1 MKVKTKAFKAAF
13 PATVPVMMGYLFI
26 GIAFG
31 VLMQTKGFHFGW
43 SILMGILVYA
53 GAMQFVT
60 VGFLAGG
67 IDIVSMIFIT
77 LMVNMRHIF
86 YGLAM
91 LDKFKGMGKK
101 KPYMIYALTDETFS
115 LLCAPKVPDQV
126 DRNWYYF
133 FIALLDQLY
142 WVIGSGIGGI
152 VGSLFTFNTTG
163 IDFAM
168 TALFVAIF
176 MDQWQQN
183 KNHISSITG
192 VAASLV
198 CLLVFGS
205 SNFILPAM
213 AVIVLVLVIGKKK
226 IETGE
231 DQSW

>member
-1 MKVKTKAFKAAF
+1 MKVKTKALKAAF

-101 KPYMIYALTDETFS
+101 KPYI
-115 LLCAPKVPDQV
+115 
-126 DRNWYYF
+126 
-133 FIALLDQLY
+133 
-142 WVIGSGIGGI
+142 
-152 VGSLFTFNTTG
+152 
-163 IDFAM
+163 
-168 TALFVAIF
+168 
-176 MDQWQQN
+176 
-183 KNHISSITG
+183 
-192 VAASLV
+192 
-198 CLLVFGS
+198 CLLYTSRCV
-205 SNFILPAM
+205 
-213 AVIVLVLVIGKKK
+213 
-226 IETGE
+226 
-231 DQSW
+231 